1 MSVGEGEGEREEG
14 GGVERESSVPRTG
27 AWSFRAGRSP
37 PSPPR
42 WRPAAAPADGGRAGP
57 GEGSSI
63 QSHSLTHSIPHA
75 LTHSI
80 THALNQSIN
89 HEGCRPGEGCLIM
102 FPLFGA
108 AQLINYVINSL
119 IITVSP
125 NYGANP

>member
-57 GEGSSI
+57 GEGCSI
-63 QSHSLTHSIPHA
+63 QSHSLNHSLNPSRTHP
-75 LTHSI
+75 LNHSR
-80 THALNQSIN
+80 TQSIN
-89 HEGCRPGEGCLIM
+89 QSRGLQARGGLLDYVPPFWG
-102 FPLFGA
+102 GA
-108 AQLINYVINSL
+108 IN
-119 IITVSP
+119 
-125 NYGANP
+125 